1 AGGRLLQEADDLLFG
16 VSLLHVRP
24 LVRRTLLRSGWP
36 GKRGAGHDVEAPFVE
51 ARNEIARRNLIK
63 FHRNFGLLRA
73 LQGKQCS

>member
-36 GKRGAGHDVEAPFVE
+36 GKRGAGQV
-51 ARNEIARRNLIK
+51 ARMDEDM
-63 FHRNFGLLRA
+63 GL
-73 LQGKQCS
+73 KQTFPTPDKSI